1 MTFSGKAKKTG
12 CIMTT
17 KIDDFIT
24 IRLDMEKFAQRLK
37 ELREARALTQV
48 KLAEMVGV
56 IPRVYNRWERG
67 TVTPRLDK
75 LIILADI
82 LQVTLDELAGRE
94 SIKSVEFRVRDPRL
108 HSLYKEIDTLSN
120 EDQQALV
127 VLLDSLIKRSQMNKL
142 LTG

>member
-1 MTFSGKAKKTG
+1 MTS
-12 CIMTT
+12 

-24 IRLDMEKFAQRLK
+24 IRLEMEKFAQRLK
-37 ELREARALTQV
+37 ELREARGLTQV

-67 TVTPRLDK
+67 TVTPRLEK
-75 LIILADI
+75 LITLADI

-94 SIKSVEFRVRDPRL
+94 EIKSIEFKVRDPRL

-127 VLLDSLIKRSQMNKL
+127 VLLDSLIKRSQMSKV